1 MSVRRHLEFFFT
13 ALLLLFAPLLRAE
26 APTPEKLKNQL
37 AAATAEKYPNAE
49 TVTVYDGE
57 YVTYT
62 PDGLMERTNEFCIKV
77 LTESGRKS
85 LRRLSF
91 EFDGRYG
98 AYTVPRAAIVKPDGT
113 RIEIDVKKNVSVAIS
128 SSSIGSSIYSAED
141 KVLTLTAPG
150 LEIGDA
156 LHLTLKYKTFK
167 TPFPGMFCA
176 VFALQSDDPVLFAE
190 VTVDAPAKL
199 PLRSVAVKSAVAG
212 TVKYHGEKRENGRIV
227 YRWTAENVPQLI
239 PEPNMPPLRSVAQR
253 LLISTVK
260 DWKDISRW
268 YYRLCRPRID
278 AVDDAVKA
286 EVKKLI
292 SGKKTDAEKAMAL
305 FQFVSQNIRYT
316 GVDGEDRAPGFEP
329 HDVKNTFHQRH
340 GVCRDKAGL
349 LVAMLELAGLK
360 AYPVLFSCSRAA
372 VDDEVPASRF
382 NHAIV
387 AWEKSPGKYQ
397 LMDPTC
403 ESTKDFFPAYLANQ
417 SYLVARPDGDVLR
430 RSPSPP
436 PEENSLA
443 VDTVAAFGPHGRLTG
458 KSTFDFSG
466 YNELMYRGA
475 ISRRGKDVMRQI
487 FSRRLQL
494 AIPGAEITDFE
505 VSPKNVRDM
514 SKPLKIVIAYSAVD
528 ALPVSG
534 SATTLQLPELA
545 RHFGIVPYMAEDIS
559 LETRH
564 HPLRFET
571 TAVSREK
578 ISLRLPDSVRLL
590 SMPAPTERKAPGAE
604 WSRRFES
611 SGNTIRCESVF
622 KIDDLEVRPER
633 YAQLRDLRREQQA
646 DAAALPL
653 IRTRFSDLPVARLAE
668 IFPDADSFVE
678 DESISIEIKAD
689 LGARIT
695 RVKRRRILTY
705 AGVKKH
711 SNVKINYDP
720 QYQKLEISA
729 SVTAP
734 DGKKH
739 PLEAG
744 HVTEMDAPWVAA
756 APRYPKEKIK
766 IAALPAVQIG
776 AVVETR
782 VVLTTAPKK
791 FFDFALPIFDHTPT
805 ARRELKVSLAGRREL
820 RSVPTPP
827 DVNFESFRQGGSC
840 ISIWRMNDLP
850 AVPEELS
857 QPELKMFVPTIF
869 VSIGSYKDY
878 AADADKALRDMAARP
893 SAAVD
898 RLFAEIKP
906 KQGDKLATVLGIRD
920 AVAKKLRAAG
930 PRLSSAHTFELTPP
944 EKTLRDGYGNSAD
957 RAAVLAALLDRA
969 GVKYEFVAVSD
980 IPYLQSSTKS
990 LRDYPRM
997 IFDSVLVY
1005 LPELNI
1011 YLNDTDQYAAAGSTE
1026 HASMIGLDL
1035 KSARLVA
1042 IRPRYDAED
1051 AAITVF
1057 DVELAYDG
1065 SATVKATREFHGTL
1079 YNRHKRTYFE
1089 MPPEKRRQYCEIMA
1103 AELLPTA
1110 RLEKTKCDF
1119 SKYPGKIEFKF
1130 QIDKFARPFENK
1142 LMFALP
1148 GYDELAAAVGAVG
1161 ADRRTPALRG
1171 RGRRIVFKY
1180 RIKFPHGYR
1189 MERPPQSRV
1198 ELGRRSSGYF
1208 TEHSNAIRDQLSIDA
1223 LLVLPVELIQP
1234 CDYVELV
1241 DLQRDLKKH
1250 FDRRIVI
1257 SGEDK
1262 RRRPGK

>member
-1 MSVRRHLEFFFT
+1 MPVRRHLEFCFA
-13 ALLLLFAPLLRAE
+13 ALLLILAPLLRAE
-26 APTPEKLKNQL
+26 APKPEKLKLQL

-62 PDGLMERTNEFCIKV
+62 PEGLVERTNEFCIKA

-85 LRRLSF
+85 LLRMSF
-91 EFDGRYG
+91 EFNGKYG
-98 AYTVPRAAIVKPDGT
+98 AYTVPRAAIVKPDGK

-128 SSSIGSSIYSAED
+128 SRSIGSSIYSVED

-167 TPFPGMFCA
+167 TPFPGMFSS

-190 VTVDAPAKL
+190 VTVDAPAEL
-199 PLRSVAVKSAVAG
+199 PLRSIAVKSPAAG

-253 LLISTVK
+253 LLVSTVK

-278 AVDDAVKA
+278 AVDDAVRA
-286 EVKKLI
+286 EVKKLV

-329 HDVKNTFHQRH
+329 HDVKNTFRQRH

-360 AYPVLFSCSRAA
+360 AYPALFSSSRAA

-387 AWEKSPGKYQ
+387 AWEKSPGSYQ

-417 SYLVARPDGDVLR
+417 SYLVARPEGDVLR

-436 PEENSLA
+436 PEHNSLV
-443 VDTVAAFGPHGRLTG
+443 VDTVAAFDQHGRLTG
-458 KSTFDFSG
+458 KSTFDLSG

-475 ISRRGKDVMRQI
+475 FSRRGKDVMRQI
-487 FSRRLQL
+487 FSRQLQR
-494 AIPGAEITDFE
+494 AIPGAEITAFE
-505 VSPKNVRDM
+505 VFPKNVRDM
-514 SKPLKIVIAYSAVD
+514 SKPLKIVIAYSAND

-534 SATTLQLPELA
+534 TPTTLQLPELA
-545 RHFGIVPYMAEDIS
+545 RYFGIVPYMAEDIS

-564 HPLRFET
+564 HPLRFDT

-578 ISLRLPDSVRLL
+578 IELRLPDSVRLL
-590 SMPAPTERKAPGAE
+590 SMPAPTARKAPGAE
-604 WSRRFES
+604 WSRKFEN
-611 SGNTIRCESVF
+611 SGSTIRCESVF
-622 KIDDLEVRPER
+622 KIDELEVRPEQ
-633 YAQLRDLRREQQA
+633 YAQLRDLRREQPA
-646 DAAALPL
+646 DAAAVPL

-668 IFPDADSFVE
+668 IFPDADSFLE
-678 DESISIEIKAD
+678 DENISVEIKAD
-689 LGARIT
+689 LSARIT
-695 RVKRRRILTY
+695 RVRKRRILTY

-711 SNVKINYDP
+711 SNLKIGYDP
-720 QYQKLEISA
+720 QYQSLEISA
-729 SVTAP
+729 AVTSP
-734 DGKKH
+734 DGRKH
-739 PLEAG
+739 ALEAR
-744 HVTEMDAPWVAA
+744 HITEMDAPWVAS
-756 APRYPKEKIK
+756 APRYPKEKIR
-766 IAALPAVQIG
+766 IAVLPAVQIG

-782 VVLTTAPKK
+782 VVMTTAPKK

-805 ARRELKVSLAGRREL
+805 MRRELKVSFSGRNEVH
-820 RSVPTPP
+820 SPPVPPYV
-827 DVNFESFRQGGSC
+827 DFQRFRQGGSN

-850 AVPEELS
+850 AVPQELS
-857 QPELKMFVPTIF
+857 QPELDMFVPTIF
-869 VSIGSYKDY
+869 VSIGSYKEY
-878 AADADKALRDMAARP
+878 AEDADKALRSMAAQP

-898 RLFAEIKP
+898 RMFAGIKP
-906 KQGDKLATVLGIRD
+906 KQDDKLATVLGIRD

-930 PRLSSAHTFELTPP
+930 PRLTSAHTFRLTPP
-944 EKTLRDGYGNSAD
+944 EKTILGGYGNSAD

-969 GVKYEFVAVSD
+969 GIKYEFVAVSAL
-980 IPYLQSSTKS
+980 PYLQGSTKS

-997 IFDSVLVY
+997 VFDSVLVY
-1005 LPELNI
+1005 IPELNI

-1042 IRPRYDAED
+1042 IRPRYNAED
-1051 AAITVF
+1051 ADITTF
-1057 DVELAYDG
+1057 DMELADDG
-1065 SATVKATREFHGTL
+1065 SATVKATKEFHGTL
-1079 YNRHKRTYFE
+1079 FNRNKRAYSE
-1089 MPPEKRRQYCEIMA
+1089 MPPEKRRQYGEIMA
-1103 AELLPTA
+1103 SELLPAA
-1110 RLEKTKCDF
+1110 RLNSVKCDF
-1119 SKYPGKIEFKF
+1119 SKYPGKIEFRF
-1130 QIDKFARPFENK
+1130 HIDKFANQFGKK

-1148 GYDELAAAVGAVG
+1148 GYDELAAAVGAIG
-1161 ADRRTPALRG
+1161 ADRRTPALRS

-1189 MERPPQSRV
+1189 MEQRPQSRV
-1198 ELGRRSSGYF
+1198 ELGRRSSSYF
-1208 TEHSNAIRDQLSIDA
+1208 TEHSNVIRDQLSVDA
-1223 LLVLPVELIQP
+1223 LLVLPVELVQP

-1241 DLQRDLKKH
+1241 ELQRGLRQH

-1262 RRRPGK
+1262 RRRLGK